1 MQQYVHCK
9 PGLTVI
15 GVCAPSKTQQHS
27 VALRNNAALQAL
39 RDGVQDVAVKVLA
52 ASQLSGIAEGIQLQI
67 LKKVWSAQPS
77 PPQPDP
83 TPYQPQPIP
92 PFPLSSPPPAHLP
105 VAHSR
110 AFASL
115 HLTMFASLQFKT
127 LFVCILHRVYTLATT
142 TIVTASVMAG
152 DPPDAQAVL

>member
-15 GVCAPSKTQQHS
+15 EVCAPSKTQQHS

-92 PFPLSSPPPAHLP
+92 PFPLSSPPQPTSLLP
-105 VAHSR
+105 ILEPL
-110 AFASL
+110 L
-115 HLTMFASLQFKT
+115 HY
-127 LFVCILHRVYTLATT
+127 I
-142 TIVTASVMAG
+142 
-152 DPPDAQAVL
+152 